1 MVPNSVDVLVR
12 DGGGGWLL
20 HKGFGCC
27 VWPSLETCMYTL
39 FQTKICDF
47 PFLISEVSAKSIP
60 HFRTLKLVLSSLIYM
75 NAATK
80 KWLPV
85 ELTFNLPN
93 AIKKNP
99 RKDQD
104 LSKTIPFA
112 VAHA

>member
-60 HFRTLKLVLSSLIYM
+60 HFRTAKISTQLTDIYDRSYQEM
-75 NAATK
+75 AS
-80 KWLPV
+80 
-85 ELTFNLPN
+85 
-93 AIKKNP
+93 
-99 RKDQD
+99 R
-104 LSKTIPFA
+104 
-112 VAHA
+112 